1 MKNPVSEN
9 KSCGC
14 HANVERFAVEVP
26 ESQTK
31 NTVQSVPSILLS
43 VLIAFFP
50 KCPLCWAAYMSMLGS
65 FGVSSISYTYMRF
78 LLPILIAFL
87 VLHLFL
93 LLKKVKEKGYGPFL
107 LSLTGAIIII
117 CGRTFLS
124 FSEPAFIAGIVLVVS
139 GSLWNSFSVKNIFF
153 KPKIN
158 AGSG

>member
-1 MKNPVSEN
+1 MNTAVSKN

-14 HANVERFAVEVP
+14 TGNVQSLAADVP

-50 KCPLCWAAYMSMLGS
+50 KCPLCWAAYMSMLGI
-65 FGVSSISYTYMRF
+65 FGVSGISYTYIRF

-87 VLHLFL
+87 ILHLFL